1 MVSGPVR
8 SELPMLELS
17 AWRGAMLH
25 VQAAAPS
32 TAGSGFDIIT
42 VVGVPKWVYAHVL
55 TFL

>member
-1 MVSGPVR
+1 
-8 SELPMLELS
+8 MLELS

-32 TAGSGFDIIT
+32 AAGSGFDIIT